1 MKSFF
6 ICEICGNQNKNKI
19 GIRNGEYYCRACIEF
34 CGQKAPRVNYQ
45 PLDLNI
51 KIDYE
56 LTPAQK
62 DISQSVLQ
70 NFKSKKDTLIYAV
83 CGAGKTELIFEVIKY
98 ALKKGKQVG
107 FTIPRREVVI
117 EIANR
122 LKSTFPRAKVIS
134 VFGDQTKTLTGNI
147 IVLTTHQL
155 FRYPNYFDLLI
166 FDEIDAFP
174 YAGDLVLEA
183 MFKKSIRGNFVIL
196 TATPSKKLLAK
207 FQATNSVLTL
217 FSRFHNK
224 NIPVPRFI
232 AGYGVLNIVY
242 LFQSLRD
249 FILRNK
255 PVLIFVPTIR
265 EAEFIFK
272 IIGKIFI
279 NGNIVHSKKENK
291 TEIIRQFKEREYDYL
306 VTTTVL
312 ERGVTIVGLQ
322 VIVFGA
328 DSAIYDAASLIQIAG
343 RVGRKKEESDGEVIF
358 IGTKKTTSIEEA
370 IADIE
375 EKNSYLQNVYGERSK
390 NESLQSK

>member
-6 ICEICGNQNKNKI
+6 ICEICGNQNVNKI
-19 GIRNGEYYCRACIEF
+19 GIRNGEHYCRACIEF
-34 CGQKAPRVNYQ
+34 RGQKAPVVKHY
-45 PLDLNI
+45 PLNLNI
-51 KIDYE
+51 KLDYE
-56 LTPAQK
+56 LTEAQK

-70 NFKSKKDTLIYAV
+70 NFKAKKDTLIYAV
-83 CGAGKTELIFEVIKY
+83 CGAGKTELVFEVIKH
-98 ALKKGKQVG
+98 ALKEGKQVG

-122 LKSTFPRAKVIS
+122 LKKTFPQAKVIS

-196 TATPSKKLLAK
+196 TATPSKKILAK

-224 NIPVPRFI
+224 KIPVPRFI
-232 AGYGVLNIVY
+232 AGYGVLNMVY
-242 LFQSLRD
+242 LFQALRG
-249 FILRNK
+249 FILRKK

-265 EAEFIFK
+265 EAEVIFK
-272 IIGKIFI
+272 LLRKIFL
-279 NGNIVHSKKENK
+279 NGNIVHSKKEGK
-291 TEIIRQFKEREYDYL
+291 TQIIKQFKEREYDYL

-328 DSAIYDAASLIQIAG
+328 DSSIYDSASLIQIAG

-375 EKNSYLQNVYGERSK
+375 EKNSYLQSMHGKRSE
-390 NESLQSK
+390 N